1 MKSSVDRVNA
11 RALLMFKM
19 IIKMSII
26 RIDATK
32 NAAQISFRTG
42 QLSLSEKKT
51 PPPPPFPDTN
61 AAHQL
66 RLMVFNI

>member
-1 MKSSVDRVNA
+1 MKSSVDRLNA
-11 RALLMFKM
+11 RALLMLKM
-19 IIKMSII
+19 IIKMPII

-51 PPPPPFPDTN
+51 PPTPPDTN

-66 RLMVFNI
+66 RLMIFNT

>member
-11 RALLMFKM
+11 RALLMLKM

-51 PPPPPFPDTN
+51 PPPPHPWTLTQHINF
-61 AAHQL
+61 
-66 RLMVFNI
+66 V

>member
-1 MKSSVDRVNA
+1 M
-11 RALLMFKM
+11 LKM

-51 PPPPPFPDTN
+51 PPPPPDTN

-66 RLMVFNI
+66 RLMVFNT

>member
-11 RALLMFKM
+11 RALLMLKM

-51 PPPPPFPDTN
+51 PPPPPG
-61 AAHQL
+61 H
-66 RLMVFNI
+66 

>member
-11 RALLMFKM
+11 RALLMLKM

-51 PPPPPFPDTN
+51 PPPPPDTN

-66 RLMVFNI
+66 RLMVFNT

>member
-1 MKSSVDRVNA
+1 M
-11 RALLMFKM
+11 LKM

-51 PPPPPFPDTN
+51 TPPRTLTQHINF
-61 AAHQL
+61 
-66 RLMVFNI
+66 V

>member
-1 MKSSVDRVNA
+1 M
-11 RALLMFKM
+11 LKM

-51 PPPPPFPDTN
+51 TLPPPPPGHSRSTSTSFDGFQHPSY
-61 AAHQL
+61 L
-66 RLMVFNI
+66 LLSPRYCLG

>member
-1 MKSSVDRVNA
+1 MKWSVDRLNA
-11 RALLMFKM
+11 RALLMLKM

-42 QLSLSEKKT
+42 QLSLSEKQT
-51 PPPPPFPDTN
+51 PPPPPG
-61 AAHQL
+61 H
-66 RLMVFNI
+66 